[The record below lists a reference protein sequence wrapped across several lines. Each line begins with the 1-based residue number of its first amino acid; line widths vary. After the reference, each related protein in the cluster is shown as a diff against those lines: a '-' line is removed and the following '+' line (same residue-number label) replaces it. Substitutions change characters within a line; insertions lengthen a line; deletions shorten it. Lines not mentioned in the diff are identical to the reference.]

1 MKCIQ
6 KGLKKCDYSIYM
18 IYVQSMDLNKLGQM
32 LGLGYGDFLVE
43 NAIFLTE
50 KAKDF
55 LRSRLGF
62 NADPMLN
69 LISRCVGK
77 PHLHVRDFMQLPIR
91 DYVIEIVSF
100 NNDGIEGR
108 WSFFG
113 KDSVDS
119 RMQCLKSVLCMEKV
133 NLIKHSSELYEFI
146 DRVCIEIHEI
156 HTDLNDATHGSY
168 L

>member
-1 MKCIQ
+1 MMYI
-6 KGLKKCDYSIYM
+6 
-18 IYVQSMDLNKLGQM
+18 QSMDLNKLGQM
-32 LGLGYGDFLVE
+32 LGLGNMDFLVE
-43 NAIFLTE
+43 DSSFLTE

-62 NADPMLN
+62 NGNPMLN

-77 PHLHVRDFMQLPIR
+77 HHLRFRDFMQLPVR
-91 DYVIEIVSF
+91 DYVIEIVSC

-113 KDSVDS
+113 KDSDDS
-119 RMQCLKSVLCMEKV
+119 RMQCLKSVLGMEKV
-133 NLIKHSSELYEFI
+133 NLIKCSSELYEFI
-146 DRVCIEIHEI
+146 DRVSIEIHKI
-156 HTDLNDATHGSY
+156 HTDLNDSAHRFH

>member
-1 MKCIQ
+1 MRP

-18 IYVQSMDLNKLGQM
+18 IYIQSMDLNKLGQM
-32 LGLGYGDFLVE
+32 LGLCYMDFLVE
-43 NAIFLTE
+43 DAIFLTE

-62 NADPMLN
+62 NGDPMLN

-77 PHLHVRDFMQLPIR
+77 HHLRVRDFMQLPIR
-91 DYVIEIVSF
+91 DYVVEIVSC

-113 KDSVDS
+113 KDGDDS
-119 RMQCLKSVLCMEKV
+119 RMRCLKSVSGMEKV
-133 NLIKHSSELYEFI
+133 NLIEHSSELYEFI
-146 DRVCIEIHEI
+146 NTVSIEIHEI
-156 HTDLNDATHGSY
+156 HTDSNDATHGFYS
-168 L
+168 

>member
-6 KGLKKCDYSIYM
+6 KGLKKCDNRIY
-18 IYVQSMDLNKLGQM
+18 ITYVQSMDLNRLGQM
-32 LGLGYGDFLVE
+32 LELGCSGFLVE
-43 NAIFLTE
+43 DAIFLTE

-62 NADPMLN
+62 NGDPMLN
-69 LISRCVGK
+69 LISRCVCK
-77 PHLHVRDFMQLPIR
+77 HHLRVRDFTQLPIR
-91 DYVIEIVSF
+91 DYVIEIVSC

-113 KDSVDS
+113 KDSDDS
-119 RMQCLKSVLCMEKV
+119 IMQCLKSVLGMGKV
-133 NLIKHSSELYEFI
+133 NLIKRSSELYEFI
-146 DRVCIEIHEI
+146 DRVSIEIHEI
-156 HTDLNDATHGSY
+156 HTDLNEASHGCH

>member
-1 MKCIQ
+1 
-6 KGLKKCDYSIYM
+6 
-18 IYVQSMDLNKLGQM
+18 MDLNKLGQV
-32 LGLGYGDFLVE
+32 LGLGNMDFLVE
-43 NAIFLTE
+43 DAIFLTE

-62 NADPMLN
+62 SGDPMLN
-69 LISRCVGK
+69 HISRCVGK
-77 PHLHVRDFMQLPIR
+77 HHLRIRDFMQLPIR
-91 DYVIEIVSF
+91 DLVVEIVSC

-113 KDSVDS
+113 KDSDDS
-119 RMQCLKSVLCMEKV
+119 RMQCLKSVLGMKKI
-133 NLIKHSSELYEFI
+133 NLIKHSSESYEFI

-156 HTDLNDATHGSY
+156 HTDLNNATHGFY